1 MKRMNMYKKYNLQFF
16 AEKKKDKEGE
26 EDKDSEDEEGDDD
39 DQDDE
44 SEQSEK
50 KKKAK
55 TFTQEELDEAIERR
69 LKRERKKAKAKEKNE
84 EHSEKKSD
92 SDDKVQALEAK
103 IICLER
109 GIKKESVSDVVTL
122 AKSYVDDETDLEEA
136 IEMVIEK
143 YPHFTKSD
151 DKKDDKDDKGSKGV
165 KGKDPNNKT
174 KKSQDQ
180 TKNPWSKEHFNLTLQ
195 AKMLSEDPELA
206 AQYMAAQ

>member
-1 MKRMNMYKKYNLQFF
+1 MKRMNMYRKYNLQFF
-16 AEKKKDKEGE
+16 AEKKKEKEGE
-26 EDKDSEDEEGDDD
+26 EDKDSEEEEDDDD
-39 DQDDE
+39 DQEE

-50 KKKAK
+50 KKNAK

-69 LKRERKKAKAKEKNE
+69 LKRERRKAKAKERNE
-84 EHSEKKSD
+84 EQSDKKSD

-143 YPHFTKSD
+143 YPHFAKSEE
-151 DKKDDKDDKGSKGV
+151 KKDDKDDKGGKGV
-165 KGKDPNNKT
+165 RGKDPNNKT

-180 TKNPWSKEHFNLTLQ
+180 TKNPWSKENFNLTEQ
-195 AKMLSEDPELA
+195 ARLLREDPELA
-206 AQYMAAQ
+206 EQFKASVK